1 MVPHRIRRRLRL
13 PAAAALLASAV
24 VARGA
29 TIVVNTTDDEVE
41 TNAFTSLREA
51 VLQANAQPL
60 VPTTILLSN
69 DV

>member
-1 MVPHRIRRRLRL
+1 M
-13 PAAAALLASAV
+13 LASAV